1 MQEALM
7 NAREKHNL
15 IALLREVMILRAETS
30 ALANI
35 LDVAEET
42 GKVPVNWRSILKE
55 TRSTHVYRNVSE
67 QHERLFQHI
76 EQTSDDAAIEEM
88 LRSISAPQLAV

>member
-1 MQEALM
+1 M
-7 NAREKHNL
+7 NAEEKHNL
-15 IALLREVMILRAETS
+15 IELLREVMILRAETS

-67 QHERLFQHI
+67 QYKHLFQHI
-76 EQTSDDAAIEEM
+76 EQACDDAEIEEL
-88 LRSISAPQLAV
+88 LRRIAAPQLAV